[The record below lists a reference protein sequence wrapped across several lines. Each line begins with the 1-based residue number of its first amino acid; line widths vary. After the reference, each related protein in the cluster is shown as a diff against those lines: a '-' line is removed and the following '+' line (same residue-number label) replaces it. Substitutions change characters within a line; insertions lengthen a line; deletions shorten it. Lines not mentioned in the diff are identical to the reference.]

1 VSLAARAGKH
11 MSERFSWAPKYSN
24 ELTTDHGTH
33 RYVPP
38 GVDARTWLGFEER
51 IRERRFRALL
61 ESIDVA
67 TKIGDR
73 AAALAAVEEARQLRP
88 GSQGLSSAEAR
99 AVALPVDAAAV
110 AAPGYVWSRLFSAV
124 ALLLVGVSMLLG
136 IDWLQMSSAPPQPSP
151 SVVSLPPPPSVSLPP
166 LGALNIPAIEVVVAE
181 GVIST
186 TRPAPPPKA
195 RRAAA
200 VSEPVVA
207 AAVPSSTPA
216 STRQIGWGKVF
227 KPTARFLTNTLPRFL
242 GVKVL
247 PDSGE
252 PVDGER
258 SST

>member
-1 VSLAARAGKH
+1 
-11 MSERFSWAPKYSN
+11 MSERFSRAPGYSN
-24 ELTTDHGTH
+24 ELTTDHGTD
-33 RYVPP
+33 RFVPS

-61 ESIDVA
+61 ESIEVA
-67 TKIGDR
+67 TEIGDR
-73 AAALAAVEEARQLRP
+73 TAALAAVEERQLRP
-88 GSQGLSSAEAR
+88 ESRDLSSAAAR
-99 AVALPVDAAAV
+99 AMALPADAAAV

-151 SVVSLPPPPSVSLPP
+151 LVSLPPPPSVPLPP

-181 GVIST
+181 GVTSN
-186 TRPAPPPKA
+186 TRPATPPKA

-216 STRQIGWGKVF
+216 STRPIGWGKVF